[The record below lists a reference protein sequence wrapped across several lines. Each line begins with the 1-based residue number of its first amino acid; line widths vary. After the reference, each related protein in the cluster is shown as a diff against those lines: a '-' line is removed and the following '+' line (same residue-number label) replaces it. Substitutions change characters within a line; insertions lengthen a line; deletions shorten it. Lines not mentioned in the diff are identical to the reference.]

1 MAAGNMSWTV
11 PRGGGYAMATSLLLQ
26 KTETLAVEA
35 FQRPKD
41 SQKLR
46 RSHVAFSGTP
56 RKHRDDQG
64 DSFRIIL
71 IVDPFSTNTFYYEF
85 KIDDIAF
92 VEELPNLINM
102 DEEVLPMVRVWVKKG
117 CVALRCTPFVVGD
130 VL

>member
-1 MAAGNMSWTV
+1 MN
-11 PRGGGYAMATSLLLQ
+11 TSMLLQ

-35 FQRPKD
+35 FKRPKD
-41 SQKLR
+41 TQKLR

-56 RKHRDDQG
+56 RKHPDDP
-64 DSFRIIL
+64 FRLIL

-85 KIDDIAF
+85 KIEDIAF

-102 DEEVLPMVRVWVKKG
+102 DEEVIPMVRIWIKKH
-117 CVALRCTPFVVGD
+117 CVGVRCTPFIVDD